1 MKKAFSLFM
10 FLILMS
16 GIKSAKA
23 QKAYDFI
30 TYRTTIYGDQTTL
43 QLADGYLLASKIT
56 IRSKIG
62 NQEFEP
68 SSAEADDQ
76 GDLRFDAVK
85 GTGRYKENKG
95 SWLTVKNLNGAE
107 YPSMLKA
114 IYWDGKMQKTFI
126 FKRQ

>member
-10 FLILMS
+10 FLILMC
-16 GIKSAKA
+16 GIKSAQA

-30 TYRTTIYGDQTTL
+30 TYRTIIYGDQTTL

-62 NQEFEP
+62 NQEFAP
-68 SSAEADDQ
+68 SAAEADDQ